1 MKVNNGNN
9 GTVFGASLTT
19 DRHGNPDKA
28 YNFNGLNNYINIPH
42 TSALML
48 IGVDFS
54 ISAWVTHS
62 GIDDWDKT
70 IVVKSDGPN
79 IHNKWIFWYK
89 PFNSPRGLGFAAISN
104 GSEQNLGGYVNN
116 IVFNDWYHYC
126 MTRTAT
132 ELKFYINGVLVH

>member
-1 MKVNNGNN
+1 MITVTYQANTTLLERKATLTVTGNTLAPETVTVSQRPGFPANGLLAYYPFNGNARDESNNGNN

-28 YNFNGLNNYINIPH
+28 YDFNGLTNYINIPH

-48 IGVDFS
+48 IGLDFS

-70 IVVKSDGPN
+70 IVIKSDGPN
-79 IHNKWIFWYK
+79 IHNKWIFW
-89 PFNSPRGLGFAAISN
+89 
-104 GSEQNLGGYVNN
+104 
-116 IVFNDWYHYC
+116 
-126 MTRTAT
+126 
-132 ELKFYINGVLVH
+132 